1 MAAHQR
7 MTDLSIRIS
16 EKAKDTLDRQARE
29 RGVAPSLLAGQL
41 FDMGFA
47 ALCAREKS
55 MPVSD
60 GDLDAIVGGT
70 LLLWQAEKWS
80 TAEIAKAMGVPETTV
95 IRIRDAWKTYRRGQA
110 R

>member
-1 MAAHQR
+1 MAVRQR
-7 MTDLSIRIS
+7 MVGITIQIS
-16 EKAKDTLDRQARE
+16 EKAKATLDRQARE
-29 RGVAPSLLAGQL
+29 RGVATSLHAGQM

-47 ALCAREKS
+47 AFCAREKS

-95 IRIRDAWKTYRRGQA
+95 IRIRDAWKTYRRGLE